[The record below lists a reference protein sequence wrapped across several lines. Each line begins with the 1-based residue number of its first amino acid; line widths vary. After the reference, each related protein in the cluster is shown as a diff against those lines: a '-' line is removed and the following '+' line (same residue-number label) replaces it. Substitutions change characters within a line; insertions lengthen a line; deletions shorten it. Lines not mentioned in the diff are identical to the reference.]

1 MADPKTNSDDFQNE
15 TLVPVL
21 TEMRMASPSAEKLL
35 IMTAAHESMGYRYR
49 AQTGGGPALSYYQIE
64 PNTLDDLYTN
74 YLAYRPE
81 KQALLD
87 RYLPEGTSRTDALE
101 NIDSYATAAARL
113 IYSRVPDALPDV
125 EDSEALA
132 KYAKQFWNT
141 ALGAATWQKYLAD
154 YDRYGPKPE
163 PANWA

>member
-1 MADPKTNSDDFQNE
+1 MADPKTNSDDFLKE
-15 TLVPVL
+15 TLEPVL
-21 TEMRMASPSAEKLL
+21 AEMGMASPSAEKLL

-74 YLAYRPE
+74 YLAFRPD

-87 RYLPEGTSRTDALE
+87 AYLPEGSSRVEALE
-101 NIDSYATAAARL
+101 NNDEYATAATRL
-113 IYSRVPDALPDV
+113 IYSRVPDALPAVD
-125 EDSEALA
+125 DDEALA

-141 ALGAATWQKYLAD
+141 ELGAATAEKYLAD
-154 YDRYGPKPE
+154 YRLYGPKPE
-163 PANWA
+163 PASRA